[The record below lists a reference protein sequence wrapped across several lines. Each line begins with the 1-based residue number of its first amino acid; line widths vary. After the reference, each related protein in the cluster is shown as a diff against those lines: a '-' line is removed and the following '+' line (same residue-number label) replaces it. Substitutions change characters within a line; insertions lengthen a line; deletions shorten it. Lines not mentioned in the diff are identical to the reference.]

1 MTASCFVARFFPL
14 WLITPTGFFSI
25 VCKPGDQEQGMLTI
39 RSRVRSDLDA
49 LREYLPS
56 LGAIAE
62 GAGTDYRY
70 RARAKRGEVAKTLA
84 KNGLDLDYENFKN
97 EVADK
102 QGKYRVSFYGWDILY
117 GLQSASAELSTH
129 ANGGVV
135 VDAEGRVLLRRPKP
149 AAP

>member
-1 MTASCFVARFFPL
+1 
-14 WLITPTGFFSI
+14 
-25 VCKPGDQEQGMLTI
+25 MLTI

-102 QGKYRVSFYGWDILY
+102 PGKYRVSFYGWDILY
-117 GLQSASAELSTH
+117 GLHEHSGVCVSLVEL
-129 ANGGVV
+129 AVEME
-135 VDAEGRVLLRRPKP
+135 A
-149 AAP
+149 